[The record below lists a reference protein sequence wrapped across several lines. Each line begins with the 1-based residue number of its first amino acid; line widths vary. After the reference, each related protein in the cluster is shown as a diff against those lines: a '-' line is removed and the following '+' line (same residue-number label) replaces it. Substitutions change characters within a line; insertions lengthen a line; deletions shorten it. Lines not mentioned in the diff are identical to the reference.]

1 MCVCPM
7 QILAHFDKAHF
18 SIRQKTWH
26 HLLSEFSRR
35 CKIRYT
41 LYNPAGTYTIK
52 NIFGRYSVIRMAIPA
67 DGIEIGEELKQ
78 NSALSLVPVIRM
90 K

>member
-1 MCVCPM
+1 MLLKVCLWALYSYNKNLDFYRLNSCNN
-7 QILAHFDKAHF
+7 IIYFD
-18 SIRQKTWH
+18 
-26 HLLSEFSRR
+26 
-35 CKIRYT
+35 
-41 LYNPAGTYTIK
+41 YTIK